1 MFFPFTLINLTI
13 FTIDSVWL
21 SRRDSAM
28 LRRKRHLRRGW
39 AYARIS
45 SPTLRPTALYG
56 VTKMVFLRNTIPMA
70 QNTFFR

>member
-1 MFFPFTLINLTI
+1 MFFPFTLAIPSD
-13 FTIDSVWL
+13 FTIYSVWL

-28 LRRKRHLRRGW
+28 LRRKRHLRREW
-39 AYARIS
+39 PYARIS